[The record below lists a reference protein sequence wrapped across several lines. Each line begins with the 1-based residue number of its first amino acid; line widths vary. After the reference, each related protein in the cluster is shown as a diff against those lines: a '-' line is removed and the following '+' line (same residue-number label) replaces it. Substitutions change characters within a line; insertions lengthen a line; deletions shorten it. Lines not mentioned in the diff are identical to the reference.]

1 MPKENDTVIIA
12 SSNDPFVAEISAINS
27 VLCTLAIS

>member
-1 MPKENDTVIIA
+1 MPKENNAVIIV
-12 SSNDPFVAEISAINS
+12 SSDDPFVAEISAINS